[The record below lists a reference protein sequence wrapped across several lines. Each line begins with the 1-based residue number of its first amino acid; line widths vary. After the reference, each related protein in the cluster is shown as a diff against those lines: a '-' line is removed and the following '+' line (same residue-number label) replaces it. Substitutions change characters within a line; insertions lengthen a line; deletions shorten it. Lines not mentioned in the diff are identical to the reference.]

1 MVRISIPTLPPAP
14 LVPPNAL
21 TLLPPALAASHLA
34 RFLDKGKG
42 KTVLLTGAGVSVDSG
57 IRAYRGAEG
66 SYSNPNYK
74 PILYHELVE
83 DSDRG
88 HMFRDVSFW
97 RPSSS
102 IHAADL
108 RSQSDWARS
117 FLGYP
122 PVRDAMP
129 NPTHIY
135 IAALQHLGLAPNLI
149 TQNVDNLHPKAYGLL
164 NPSVSNYPILD
175 LHGTLAKVHCLKHRH
190 EITRDVYQERI
201 AQMNPI
207 WDEAAKEAERTGTQP
222 RTNPDGDVDLR
233 GANFSTFNVPPC
245 PSCKAEGEDKSI
257 VKPNVVFF
265 GETIRPEVRDK
276 SFDLIADAS
285 SLLIFGTSLATYSAF
300 RLVKQAHDQGKPVLM
315 ISTGPSRADQL
326 PGLEKMDRI
335 AGDVL
340 SVYMDSVLKDNR
352 GKVFDDVRKVLH
364 KGVVKA
370 IPEVDGPRA
379 EG

>member
-42 KTVLLTGAGVSVDSG
+42 QTVILTGAGVSVDSG
-57 IRAYRGAEG
+57 IRAYRGKEG

-83 DSDRG
+83 DTDRG
-88 HMFRDVSFW
+88 NMFR
-97 RPSSS
+97 R
-102 IHAADL
+102 
-108 RSQSDWARS
+108 RYWARS

-149 TQNVDNLHPKAYGLL
+149 TQNVDNLHSKAYSLL
-164 NPSVSNYPILD
+164 DPSVSNPPILE

-190 EITRDVYQERI
+190 EITRDVYQEHI
-201 AQMNPI
+201 AKMNPV
-207 WDEAAKEAERTGTQP
+207 WDEAAKEAERTGNQP

-233 GANFSTFNVPPC
+233 GANFSTFSVPPC
-245 PSCKAEGEDKSI
+245 PSCKAEGEHTSI

-265 GETIRPEVRDK
+265 GETIRPEVRDH
-276 SFDLIADAS
+276 SFDLITNSS
-285 SLLIFGTSLATYSAF
+285 SLLILGTSLATYSAF
-300 RLVKQAHDQGKPVLM
+300 RLVKQAVDQGKPVLM
-315 ISTGPSRADQL
+315 ISTGPSRADNL

-352 GKVFDDVRKVLH
+352 GKVFDDVKKVLH
-364 KGVVKA
+364 KGVIKA